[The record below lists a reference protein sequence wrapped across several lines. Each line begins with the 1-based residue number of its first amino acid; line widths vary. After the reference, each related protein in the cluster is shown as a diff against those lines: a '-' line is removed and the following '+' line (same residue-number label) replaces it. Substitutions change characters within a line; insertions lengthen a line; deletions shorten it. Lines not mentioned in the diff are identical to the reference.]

1 VRKEDKID
9 PAAGVVIQAP
19 VGAIVHAGDPLAT
32 IHARSEQVAQAA
44 VERLQKAWRLVPNE
58 VFRLRHVLARV
69 DANGVTAAAK

>member
-1 VRKEDKID
+1 
-9 PAAGVVIQAP
+9 
-19 VGAIVHAGDPLAT
+19 VHAGDPLAT